1 MGQSKCQVPSEVACI
16 PGEHCH
22 EVCGN
27 SHGCANYA
35 FPLLIVRI
43 LPSGL
48 KGLMSAVMIA
58 ALMSDLE
65 SIFNSAATLFTMD
78 IWVKFR
84 PKSSQKEIVFVG
96 RVMVV
101 FLTVWAILWIPGT

>member
-1 MGQSKCQVPSEVACI
+1 M
-16 PGEHCH
+16 
-22 EVCGN
+22 CGN

-101 FLTVWAILWIPGT
+101 FLTVWAILWIPGTWSFRSLEFDLF